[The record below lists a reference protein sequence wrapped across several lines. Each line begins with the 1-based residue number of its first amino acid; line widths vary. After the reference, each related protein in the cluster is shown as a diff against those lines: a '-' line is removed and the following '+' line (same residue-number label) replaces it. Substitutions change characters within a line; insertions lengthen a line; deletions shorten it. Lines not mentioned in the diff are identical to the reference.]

1 VTAAGGPGR
10 ISRTER
16 SARAAAGMP
25 TRPPELLTR
34 KPGRAEWQ
42 LLATWGAELW
52 PHDEYTAI
60 VAEER
65 RQDPPPGTQDWR

>member
-10 ISRTER
+10 ISRRER
-16 SARAAAGMP
+16 LARAAAGMP
-25 TRPPELLTR
+25 AGHPELLTR

-42 LLATWGAELW
+42 QFAAWCAEMW

-60 VAEER
+60 VAEAP
-65 RQDPPPGTQDWR
+65 RQDPPPGTQGRR